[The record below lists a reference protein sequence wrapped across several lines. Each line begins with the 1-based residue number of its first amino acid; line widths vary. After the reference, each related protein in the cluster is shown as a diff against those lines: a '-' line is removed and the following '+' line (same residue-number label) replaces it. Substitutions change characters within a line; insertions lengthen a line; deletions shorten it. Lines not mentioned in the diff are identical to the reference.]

1 MSIGANADFDELA
14 ERGLRIY
21 DALKGQLE
29 PEQNGRVV
37 AIHVDTGSYA
47 TGRNSHEA
55 VQSLRKTYP
64 DGRLA
69 ILTIGPEPDYALA
82 ARYIAGEMRA
92 SGIK

>member
-1 MSIGANADFDELA
+1 MNAELSSNLDDLA

-21 DALKGQLE
+21 DTLKADLE

-37 AIHVDTGSYA
+37 AVHVDTSAYA

-55 VQSLRKTYP
+55 VQYLRKTHP
-64 DGRLA
+64 EGRLV

-82 ARYIAGEMRA
+82 ARLLAGEMAAGRV
-92 SGIK
+92 K